1 MNKNQKIF
9 LYISIICILFLI
21 VLKIFISNN
30 NKQKV
35 EKYYNSFNMSN
46 IEFVVYDNSHIQDF
60 IKVWKFLY
68 TLKDNKTVA
77 YEFKR
82 KIEKQDPIFILT
94 NKENFINL
102 VKSLNFSQLQKD
114 TIKELFTNEEEF
126 YNLFYVFYSYLVIS
140 QLDEQK
146 VTELKKQANFIKSK
160 IYKVDPKLV
169 DKIKS
174 KNDPELNQLFKEI
187 EKNIYQND
195 LSQEKLNLLIEQLK
209 KINAIIDIYNQLSDK
224 EDFKWMIQ
232 KRKFII
238 NSLKL

>member
-1 MNKNQKIF
+1 MNKSQKIF

-35 EKYYNSFNMSN
+35 EKYYNSINMSN

-60 IKVWKFLY
+60 IKIWQFLY
-68 TLKDNKTVA
+68 TLKENKTVA

-126 YNLFYVFYSYLVIS
+126 YNLFYVFYFYLVIS

-146 VTELKKQANFIKSK
+146 ITELKKQANFIKSK

-174 KNDPELNQLFKEI
+174 KNDPELNQLLKEI

-209 KINAIIDIYNQLSDK
+209 KINTIIDIYNQLSDK